1 MCGATAV
8 PSLYDMDAVSDI
20 RNDMGFGGNW
30 WIFILLLFMFGGFN
44 RGGAWGNGG
53 ECCGQPA
60 TCSDL
65 QRGFDNQSVMNKLNG
80 LENGIC
86 SMAYDQL
93 NQFNGVNQNINGAAW
108 GLERSIQQM
117 GVTNMQDTFAL
128 SRQLGDCCCE
138 NRMAIAQVRN
148 DMSANTCAITTAI
161 HEMGQN
167 IMINDNNNY
176 RQLHDE
182 LISIQMQAKDDKI
195 AEQASMIQALNLAQS
210 QANQNQ
216 YLISQLRPCPQ
227 PCYPVQNPYTPGNWG
242 FNNGCCNN
250 NACCNNGCG
259 C

>member
-1 MCGATAV
+1 MFGASNV
-8 PSLYDMDAVSDI
+8 PSVADIAAVTDN
-20 RNDMGFGGNW
+20 RNDMGFGAGGW
-30 WIFILLLFMFGGFN
+30 WILIILLALFGGFN
-44 RGGAWGNGG
+44 RGGAWGNNGD
-53 ECCGQPA
+53 CCGQPA
-60 TCSDL
+60 TYSDL

-93 NQFNGVNQNINGAAW
+93 SQFNGVNQNINGTAW

-117 GVTNMQDTFAL
+117 GVANMQDTFAL

-138 NRMAIAQVRN
+138 NRLAISQVRN
-148 DMSANTCAITTAI
+148 DMAADTCAITNALNQ
-161 HEMGQN
+161 MGQN

-182 LISIQMQAKDDKI
+182 IVSIQMQAKDEKI
-195 AEQASMIQALNLAQS
+195 AEQASLIQSLNLAQS

-216 YLISQLRPCPQ
+216 YLISQLRPSPQ
-227 PCYPVQNPYTPGNWG
+227 PCYPVQNPYASTNWG
-242 FNNGCCNN
+242 NNCGCG
-250 NACCNNGCG
+250 NACGCG

>member
-1 MCGATAV
+1 MFGASNV
-8 PSLYDMDAVSDI
+8 PSVADIAAVTDN

-30 WIFILLLFMFGGFN
+30 WMIILLLFLFGGFN
-44 RGGAWGNGG
+44 RGNAWGNG

-65 QRGFDNQSVMNKLNG
+65 QNGFNNQSVMNKLNG
-80 LENGIC
+80 LENGMC

-93 NQFNGVNQNINGAAW
+93 AQFNGVNQNINNASW

-117 GVTNMQDTFAL
+117 GVTNMQDMFAL
-128 SRQLGDCCCE
+128 SRQLSDCCCE
-138 NRMAIAQVRN
+138 NRLAISQVRN
-148 DMSANTCAITTAI
+148 DMAADTCAITNAI
-161 HEMGQN
+161 QQMGQN

-182 LISIQMQAKDDKI
+182 LVAIQMQSKDEKI
-195 AEQASMIQALNLAQS
+195 AEQASLIQSLNLAQS

-227 PCYPVQNPYTPGNWG
+227 PCYPVQNPYAAANWG
-242 FNNGCCNN
+242 
-250 NACCNNGCG
+250 NGCG
-259 C
+259 CANSCGCGC

>member
-1 MCGATAV
+1 MFGASNV
-8 PSLYDMDAVSDI
+8 PSVADIAAVTDN

-30 WIFILLLFMFGGFN
+30 WIFILLLFLFGGFN
-44 RGGAWGNGG
+44 RGNMYGGG

-80 LENGIC
+80 LENGMC

-93 NQFNGVNQNINGAAW
+93 SQFNGVNQNINGAAW

-117 GVTNMQDTFAL
+117 GVANMQDTFAL
-128 SRQLGDCCCE
+128 SRQLSDCCCE
-138 NRMAIAQVRN
+138 NRLAISQVRN
-148 DMSANTCAITTAI
+148 DMAADTCAITNALNQ
-161 HEMGQN
+161 MGQN

-182 LISIQMQAKDDKI
+182 IVSIQMQAKDEKI
-195 AEQASMIQALNLAQS
+195 AEQASLINALNLAQS

-227 PCYPVQNPYTPGNWG
+227 PCYPVQNPYTAGNWG
-242 FNNGCCNN
+242 
-250 NACCNNGCG
+250 NGCG
-259 C
+259 CNNSCGCGC

>member
-1 MCGATAV
+1 MFGASNV
-8 PSLYDMDAVSDI
+8 PSVADIAAVTDN

-30 WIFILLLFMFGGFN
+30 WVIILLLFLFGGFN
-44 RGGAWGNGG
+44 RGGAWGNNGD
-53 ECCGQPA
+53 CCGQPA

-80 LENGIC
+80 LENGMC

-93 NQFNGVNQNINGAAW
+93 SQFNGVNQNINGAAW

-117 GVTNMQDTFAL
+117 GVANMQDTYAL

-138 NRMAIAQVRN
+138 NRLAISQIRN
-148 DMSANTCAITTAI
+148 DMAADTCAITTALNQ
-161 HEMGQN
+161 MGQN

-182 LISIQMQAKDDKI
+182 FVSFQMQAKDEKI
-195 AEQASMIQALNLAQS
+195 AEQASLINALNLAQS

-216 YLISQLRPCPQ
+216 YLISQLRPSPQ
-227 PCYPVQNPYTPGNWG
+227 PCYPVQNPYASVNWG
-242 FNNGCCNN
+242 NNCGCN
-250 NACCNNGCG
+250 NACGCG